1 MGACVCVFDTTITV
15 LYAQIKALLDEEV
28 SRREEGERNMMSM
41 IEDAFVRIAKQIDEE
56 RVDREATQE
65 MMLKLMEETCVSVEK
80 HLHM

>member
-1 MGACVCVFDTTITV
+1 MCVCVFHTNAV
-15 LYAQIKALLDEEV
+15 CAQIKALLDEEV
-28 SRREEGERNMMSM
+28 SRREEGERNIMSM
-41 IEDAFVRIAKQIDEE
+41 IEDAFVRITKQIDEE

>member
-1 MGACVCVFDTTITV
+1 MCVYACT
-15 LYAQIKALLDEEV
+15 AQIKTLLDEEV
-28 SRREEGERNMMSM
+28 SRREEGERNIMTM
-41 IEDAFVRIAKQIDEE
+41 IEDAFVRITKQIDEE